1 MKRLGIVAAL
11 LGILFAVPSTA
22 VGQATAVG
30 QVRGVYWAT
39 SGFFGPFN
47 IQDLIPTVPKEKARN
62 ITIPISMWVID
73 HPKGLVVY
81 DTGNNAAISDGKCKS
96 HWAAGNCE
104 GLKPSQKREDVIDAQ
119 LKKLGH
125 SPDKVKAVITSHAH
139 LDHIGNIK
147 LFPKAV
153 HVMQKKEL
161 YQAWWPE
168 KFQRAGDVFVMG
180 DFDGPA
186 RDFNYLELDGDYDL
200 FGDGSIVILSTP
212 GHTLGHQS
220 VRVKLASGRTIVMAQ
235 DAIWMQENL
244 DGYPAGLN
252 YSVKDYTN
260 SVHRLKMI
268 RDLEGADLYFGHDQE
283 QYKAHGGKWHK

>member
-1 MKRLGIVAAL
+1 MKKLGIVAVLFGVLLVTPSAAL
-11 LGILFAVPSTA
+11 A
-22 VGQATAVG
+22 
-30 QVRGVYWAT
+30 QVKGVYWAT

-62 ITIPISMWVID
+62 VTIPVSMWIID
-73 HPKGLVVY
+73 HPKGLVVF
-81 DTGNNAAISDGKCKS
+81 DTGNNVAISDGKCKS
-96 HWAAGNCE
+96 HWVAGNCD

-119 LKKLGH
+119 LKKLGYG
-125 SPDKVKAVITSHAH
+125 PEKVKVVITSHAH

-147 LFPKAV
+147 LFPNAI
-153 HVMQKKEL
+153 HAIQKKEM

-168 KFQRAGDVFVMG
+168 KFQRAGGVFVMG

-186 RDFNYLELDGDYDL
+186 RDFTYLELDGDYDL
-200 FGDGSIVILSTP
+200 FGDGSVMILTTP

-220 VRVKLASGRTIVMAQ
+220 VKVKLASGKTIVMAQ

-260 SVHRLKMI
+260 SVNRLKMI
-268 RDLEGADLYFGHDQE
+268 RDLENADLYFGHDQD
-283 QYKAHGGKWHK
+283 QYKAGGGKWYK